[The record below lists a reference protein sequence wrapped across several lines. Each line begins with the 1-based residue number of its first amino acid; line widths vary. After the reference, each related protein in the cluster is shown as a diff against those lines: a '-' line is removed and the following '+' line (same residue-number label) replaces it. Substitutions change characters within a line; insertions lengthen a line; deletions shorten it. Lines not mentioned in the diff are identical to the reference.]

1 MANPTYIN
9 SSNQLAVLKE
19 LYPDDGAFLK
29 DLVYRKNP
37 ALALIP
43 KDESPDGLAGKYLP
57 VPVIFGDP
65 QGRSASFANAQTN
78 QTAVSDIS
86 FFVYVAQNYQ
96 LATIQNLFIEQT
108 KNKAAA
114 FVDGVKLTMDKSFR
128 NISNNMA
135 SDLFGNGSGALG
147 AISSITSGVI
157 VLTDPS
163 RVTQFEVG
171 QTLVSYSTSG
181 LTATISTGGAL
192 GYVVAV
198 NRSFTAPTVTVSATA
213 GGGAGTPSSWS
224 TSFPNLAV
232 QGDVNFASGGLGIG
246 NGLAQKMVG
255 FGGWLPTTAPTTN
268 DSFWGVDRSVDP
280 TRLAGVTLDV
290 SSESLEEGLI
300 DLATAINLNGGEPD
314 MCFIN
319 FTSYAALLKAVGSKV
334 QYVQVEH
341 DMADLSFKALH
352 LQTPMGPIPVIPDRS
367 CPARTAYML
376 QMDTWKM
383 RTIGKAPH
391 ILTYGPEG
399 LEGLRTSSADALEI
413 RIGNYGNITCSAPGW
428 SGTALLSQ

>member
-1 MANPTYIN
+1 MATYIN
-9 SSNQLAVLKE
+9 STNQLAVLKE

-37 ALALIP
+37 AFAMIP

-65 QGRSASFANAQTN
+65 QGRSANFANSQTN

-128 NISNNMA
+128 NISNDMA
-135 SDLFGNGSGALG
+135 HDLFGDGSGSRG
-147 AISSITSGVI
+147 QISAITTGVI
-157 VLTDPS
+157 TLTDPS
-163 RVTQFEVG
+163 QVTQFEVG
-171 QTLVSYSTSG
+171 QTLVSYSVSG
-181 LTATISTGGAL
+181 LTATISTGSNL
-192 GYVVAV
+192 GYVIAV
-198 NRSFTAPTVTVSATA
+198 NRSFTAPTVTVSATS
-213 GGGAGTPSSWS
+213 GGSAGTPTNWS

-255 FGGWLPTTAPTTN
+255 FGGWLPKVAPPTG

-280 TRLAGVTLDV
+280 SRLAGNFVDT

-314 MCFIN
+314 VAYIN

-352 LQTPMGPIPVIPDRS
+352 LQTPYGAIPIIPDRS
-367 CPARTAYML
+367 APAKTCYML
-376 QMDTWKM
+376 QSDTWKM

-399 LEGLRTSSADALEI
+399 LEGLRTSTADALEI
-413 RIGNYGNITCSAPGW
+413 RIANYGNITCSAPGW
-428 SGTALLSQ
+428 SGVATLSQ